1 MCLVK
6 GSKIDKDWK
15 TAKNHH
21 LPFNRQKFLKKSKN
35 IVESLKNVVP
45 FFCFQTLYF
54 RKKCTDRATDL
65 FESYND
71 IG

>member
-45 FFCFQTLYF
+45 FFVFKLYTLG
-54 RKKCTDRATDL
+54 KSAQ
-65 FESYND
+65 
-71 IG
+71 IGQLIYLSHIMI